1 MLGQMMDRQL
11 IISSIIDHAASYH
24 GDTEIVSVNTNGGQT
39 RTNYAQVRSRA
50 MKIASALER
59 RGMKKN
65 DRIATLAWNNF
76 RHIELYY
83 AISGQGL
90 VCHTINPR
98 LFPEQLVYIAT
109 HAQDRVIF
117 FDQTFLPIME
127 GLKDK
132 LPTVEAFILME
143 PRDNALAERLPWL
156 EFYEDFLTTGADN
169 HTWPQDIDERDA
181 SSLCYTSGTTGNPK
195 GVLYSHR
202 STLIHAMMSATPD
215 VMNFSARDCL
225 LPVVPM
231 FHVNA
236 WGTAYAAP
244 MVGAKLVMPG
254 PALDG
259 KSLTDLFNGEKVT
272 ISAGVPTIWAG
283 LLAHLDAAGENLPH
297 LQRTVVGGSACPPSM
312 IEKFRNDYDVE
323 VLHAWGMTELSP
335 LGTVNNLK
343 NKHLALPED
352 EQKILRNGQGRP
364 PYGIELGIFDDDD
377 NQLPND
383 GETQGNLYCR
393 GPWVINSYFRN
404 EGGDPLHG
412 GWFPTGDVATLD
424 EDGNM
429 VIRDR
434 SKDIIK
440 SGGEWISTVDL
451 ENLAVAHPNVAHAAV
466 IAARHPKWDERP
478 LLVVVPKQG
487 KNFTDDDMKAWY
499 DGKVAKWWIPDT
511 VVTVETLPIGA
522 TGKIRKNVLR
532 EQFGDHLMSSEV
544 N

>member
-1 MLGQMMDRQL
+1 MHGLMMDRQL
-11 IISSIIDHAASYH
+11 LISALIDHAGKYH
-24 GDTEIVSVNTNGGQT
+24 GDTEVVSVNTTGGET
-39 RTNYAQVRSRA
+39 RTNYATIRQRA
-50 MKIASALER
+50 LKLASAFEK
-59 RGMKKN
+59 RGVKKS
-65 DRIATLAWNNF
+65 DRIATLAWNNH
-76 RHIELYY
+76 RHLELYY

-98 LFPEQLVYIAT
+98 LHPEQLIYIAT
-109 HAQDRVIF
+109 HAEDRILF
-117 FDQTFLPIME
+117 FDQTFLPIIE
-127 GLKDK
+127 GVREK
-132 LPTVEAFILME
+132 LPGIEAFVLME
-143 PRDNALAERLPWL
+143 PRNVELAERLPWL
-156 EFYEDFLTTGADN
+156 EFYEDFVDSGNDGHA
-169 HTWPQDIDERDA
+169 WPDGLDERDA

-202 STLIHAMMSATPD
+202 STLIHAMMSISPD

-236 WGTAYAAP
+236 WGMAYAAP
-244 MVGAKLVMPG
+244 MVGAKLVLPG
-254 PALDG
+254 PGLDG
-259 KSLTDLFNGEKVT
+259 KSLVNLYNREKVT
-272 ISAGVPTIWAG
+272 MSAGVPTIWQG
-283 LLAHLDAAGENLPH
+283 LIAHLEATGEKLPY
-297 LQRTVVGGSACPPSM
+297 LQRTVVGGSACPPAM
-312 IEKFRNDYDVE
+312 IEKFRKDYDVE

-343 NKHLALPED
+343 NKHLALPEA
-352 EQKILRNGQGRP
+352 EQLQMRLGQGRP
-364 PYGIELGIFDDDD
+364 PFGIELGVFDDDD
-377 NQLPND
+377 NLLPND
-383 GETQGNLYCR
+383 GKTQGNLYCR
-393 GPWVINSYFRN
+393 GFWVINQYFRGD
-404 EGGDPLHG
+404 GGDPLHG

-451 ENLAVAHPNVAHAAV
+451 ENLAVSHPAIAQAAV

-478 LLVVVPKQG
+478 LLIVVPKAGQS
-487 KNFTDDDMKAWY
+487 FSEDDMKAFY

-511 VVTVETLPIGA
+511 VVTVDALPLGA
-522 TGKIRKNVLR
+522 TGKILKNVLR
-532 EQFGDHLMSSEV
+532 EKYGDALMG